1 MRARAALYPRAP
13 RAHTQGASH
22 SCTTVAYV
30 HYPTIS
36 TDMLALVY
44 EQRPQYNND
53 VRITSSKLRSTIK
66 LLVRARRAR
75 NVAPR
80 APSC

>member
-44 EQRPQYNND
+44 DQRPQYNND

-66 LLVRARRAR
+66 LLVSAHGTPRARARAR
-75 NVAPR
+75 
-80 APSC
+80 